1 MSEVALLK
9 VSKVNDYVKLLLDN
23 DALLQNIRVEGEIS
37 NFKRHAASGHLYF
50 SLKDEKAVINCVMFR
65 SAADGLRFMPKN
77 GQAVIVQGS
86 VQLYPKT
93 GVVQFYVRRMMPVG
107 IGDLHARY
115 EALRDKLSQEGL
127 FDRENKRPLPR
138 VPKKIG
144 IVTSPTGAVIRDMM
158 RVLKRRWPMTEAL
171 LVPALVQGAEGA
183 ASICVGL
190 HTLYERDDIDLI
202 IVGRG
207 GGSLED
213 LWCFNEEVVVRT
225 IAASP
230 VPIISAVGH
239 ESDVTLADFA
249 ADVRAGTP
257 SMAAELAV
265 PDGEKVMQ
273 ELRDKRAQMDARIES
288 LLAHKKAL
296 LKSYLASGL
305 MREPAQLLASY
316 AMALDQKTMALDHA
330 MEAGFG
336 AKTEAFTKKVAELE
350 ALSPLAVLGRG
361 YTYAEKDGKAL
372 RSAKE
377 INEGDTLSL
386 YLTDGQ
392 VQAEVTSVTR
402 KG

>member
-1 MSEVALLK
+1 M
-9 VSKVNDYVKLLLDN
+9 
-23 DALLQNIRVEGEIS
+23 
-37 NFKRHAASGHLYF
+37 
-50 SLKDEKAVINCVMFR
+50 
-65 SAADGLRFMPKN
+65 
-77 GQAVIVQGS
+77 
-86 VQLYPKT
+86 
-93 GVVQFYVRRMMPVG
+93 
-107 IGDLHARY
+107 
-115 EALRDKLSQEGL
+115 
-127 FDRENKRPLPR
+127 
-138 VPKKIG
+138 
-144 IVTSPTGAVIRDMM
+144 IRDMM

-171 LVPALVQGAEGA
+171 LVPAVVQGAEGA